1 MSRTILICC
10 LLLATLMPMPAWAS
24 PADDLFYQAP
34 HGAVDLQ
41 HVAWDS
47 VKSIDKTNPGIVGWM
62 PTKKPM
68 QDLGPNFAGTKAIVQ
83 SANSTETSLAAWAG
97 IETQIPASIENE
109 TTNSSSIDMILLNQT
124 F

>member
-10 LLLATLMPMPAWAS
+10 LLLATLMQMPAWAS
-24 PADDLFYQAP
+24 LADDLSYQAP
-34 HGAVDLQ
+34 HVAVDLQ

-47 VKSIDKTNPGIVGWM
+47 VQRIDKTNPGIAGWM

-68 QDLGPNFAGTKAIVQ
+68 KDLGALFAGTKNIVQ
-83 SANSTETSLAAWAG
+83 DVNSTEATLTAFADAETKIPDDVLNTS
-97 IETQIPASIENE
+97 I
-109 TTNSSSIDMILLNQT
+109 NSSEIAILLNQT

>member
-10 LLLATLMPMPAWAS
+10 LLLATLMQMPACAAL
-24 PADDLFYQAP
+24 ADDLSYQVP

-47 VKSIDKTNPGIVGWM
+47 VKSIDKTNPGIAGWM

-68 QDLGPNFAGTKAIVQ
+68 RDLGPYFAGTKAIVQ
-83 SANSTETSLAAWAG
+83 SANSTETSLTAWAG
-97 IETQIPASIENE
+97 AETQIPASIENE
-109 TTNSSSIDMILLNQT
+109 SSNSSIDMILLNQT